1 MSVREISTVGKTE
14 ASDKLL
20 AFLFDAERGL
30 HFKLSPQMGSS
41 VSQKNSASRPPSKK
55 YSDLFSLK
63 RILTP
68 FSS

>member
-1 MSVREISTVGKTE
+1 MSVRKISTVGKTE

-55 YSDLFSLK
+55 YSDLFFLK
-63 RILTP
+63 KDSDP
-68 FSS
+68 FFF